1 MASLG
6 DLVVNLVAD
15 SSRFQKGL
23 KDAEGYLNA
32 FGAAAATFAAGSVFS
47 FMQVGSAFDDMAQRT
62 GISVEALSALSHAAQ
77 MSDTS
82 MESLQSALVK
92 MTKFIEGAASG
103 SGEASKAL
111 GELGL
116 SASQLKGMGPEEQ
129 FKTIAD
135 ALNAISD
142 PGKRAIAAME
152 VFGKGAADIKILLNE
167 GSEGISRFTDE
178 AHRTGKVMT
187 TETAKAAADTAD
199 AFDNML
205 GSIKMLI
212 VAFGKEL
219 APLVRM
225 AADAITYLV
234 SQHGDFINIVGIT
247 ALAIGSVVL
256 AYKAVT
262 RVTQAYAQAKAIALA
277 LSGPKGWIAL
287 GIALGAAVGATAAL
301 TSEFNRQNAELERQV
316 GVLNDVQKAQKA
328 LNDARARLARPQGK
342 SDFEARGERLAA
354 LQKQF
359 AELQTQSAQGQIDAF
374 RGKIA
379 QLTDDFRTL
388 EINGRA
394 AMTPEQFAKYKQAA
408 IDAFT
413 GITDAVADL
422 QSELAVLR
430 GEVTKQE
437 QEFAR
442 FAKMGAS
449 PEQLQQ
455 LRALNAERDA
465 LLQKQREEQKI
476 NEESAAYWA
485 KRVADQ
491 KAEAAAAKDRAAA
504 IIDSIK
510 TPEERLSEQL
520 ADINKLRERGLLT
533 AEQASKAAEKA
544 RLDAAGQSQQGAGSE
559 PRFAQAMLRGS
570 TEAYSTIL
578 RAMAGSPEA
587 NATKEQTKV
596 LGKKLDAIAQKP
608 PAQFQVV
615 ESLNA

>member
-15 SSRFQKGL
+15 SSKMQKGL
-23 KDAEGYLNA
+23 KDAEGYLNT
-32 FGAAAATFAAGSVFS
+32 FAAATATFAAGAVFS
-47 FMQVGSAFDDMAQRT
+47 FMAVGSAFDDMAQRT
-62 GISVEALSALSHAAQ
+62 GISVEDLSALSHAAQ

-103 SGEASKAL
+103 SGEASAAL
-111 GELGL
+111 GKLGL
-116 SASQLKGMGPEEQ
+116 SASQLKSMGPEEQ

-135 ALNAISD
+135 ALNAIPD
-142 PGKRAIAAME
+142 PGQRAVTAME
-152 VFGKGAADIKILLNE
+152 VFGKGAADIAILLNQ
-167 GSEGISRFTDE
+167 GSEGIAQFTDE
-178 AHRTGKVMT
+178 AQRTGKVMT
-187 TETAKAAADTAD
+187 AETAAAAAETAD
-199 AFDNML
+199 AFDGML
-205 GSIKMLI
+205 KSVQMLA
-212 VAFGKEL
+212 VSFGKEL
-219 APLVRM
+219 APFIRA
-225 AADAITYLV
+225 AADAITYIV
-234 SQHGDFINIVGIT
+234 SQHGDFIKIVGMT
-247 ALAIGSVVL
+247 ALAIGGVVL
-256 AYKAVT
+256 AFKTVT
-262 RVTQAYAQAKAIALA
+262 LATQAYAQAKAIALA
-277 LSGPKGWIAL
+277 LSGPKGWIML
-287 GIALGAAVGATAAL
+287 GVALGAATAATAAL
-301 TSEFNRQNAELERQV
+301 TSEFSRQNAELERQV
-316 GVLNDVQKAQKA
+316 GALNDVQKAQKE
-328 LNDARARLARPQGK
+328 LNDLQAQQARPKGK
-342 SDFEARGERLAA
+342 SDFEARAERLAE

-359 AELQTQSAQGQIDAF
+359 GELQTQSAQGQIDAF

-413 GITDAVADL
+413 GITDNIADL
-422 QSELAVLR
+422 QNELAVLR
-430 GEVTKQE
+430 GETTEQE

-442 FAKMGAS
+442 LAKMGAS

-465 LLQKQREEQKI
+465 LLQKQREEQKL
-476 NEESAAYWA
+476 NDESAAYWA

-504 IIDSIK
+504 IIDAIK

-578 RAMAGSPEA
+578 RAMSTSPEV

-608 PAQFQVV
+608 PAQFHVV